1 MNNDT
6 LRRHTNA
13 IIDAAEAASNPVRI
27 PNVGAVTAAEWD
39 DISRTVTRMVN
50 DLICRDRQP

>member
-1 MNNDT
+1 MDP

-13 IIDAAEAASNPVRI
+13 VIDAAEAASRPVRI

-50 DLICRDRQP
+50 DLMDRNRP

>member
-1 MNNDT
+1 MDP

-13 IIDAAEAASNPVRI
+13 VIDAAEAASTPVRI
-27 PNVGAVTAAEWD
+27 PHVGAVTAAEWD

-50 DLICRDRQP
+50 DLMHRDRRP

>member
-1 MNNDT
+1 MDP

-13 IIDAAEAASNPVRI
+13 IIDAAEAASRPVRI

>member
-1 MNNDT
+1 MDP

-27 PNVGAVTAAEWD
+27 PNVGAVTATEWD
-39 DISRTVTRMVN
+39 TISRTVTRMVN
-50 DLICRDRQP
+50 DLTSRNRQP